1 MAAHIG
7 SATTAVRRNL
17 ANGLNSVLSWTPLN
31 ARIGG
36 EDGVGGEGAPRL
48 CCRQGGVRA
57 RQPAHAPRMQECL
70 RQHRAGWLTTLRPCT
85 GNAVGNIVNE
95 MNKRMLQLTDTCT
108 SQMLATQAR
117 LEAVVVP
124 DACAPLPPPV
134 SPVWR

>member
-1 MAAHIG
+1 
-7 SATTAVRRNL
+7 
-17 ANGLNSVLSWTPLN
+17 
-31 ARIGG
+31 
-36 EDGVGGEGAPRL
+36 
-48 CCRQGGVRA
+48 
-57 RQPAHAPRMQECL
+57 MQECL

-124 DACAPLPPPV
+124 DACAPLPPLSPRSGVDGARLTPV
-134 SPVWR
+134 HACQTHRPTATATPPRS